1 MADTLSANLAE
12 VTQEIIASTIAIM
25 PQQAP
30 MLNLVTRLTI
40 PKGHD
45 RIEIPRDNATF
56 SVTLPTEG
64 DEIVNSSQYDLTS
77 TTIQPTLRA
86 IMIRVSGRA
95 EYFSRDDVVAAV
107 SRTLARAQGKDIDT
121 DLTAEF
127 ANFAA
132 GNDVGTTNTN
142 LTLAVLAQA
151 KLNLLK
157 VADTAGG
164 SPNPPYYCVL
174 APIPEFD
181 VFTNLGLSGSLGSN
195 YIPSGLSEDVI
206 RNYGIP
212 QNRIVGVEFFRD
224 NYMTED
230 GSADFI
236 CGMFSKEAMHFA
248 VSKDWDMKTF
258 DVPNWIGPVIR
269 SVADYNSG
277 IGAFTAWGVQITADG
292 A

>member
-1 MADTLSANLAE
+1 MADTLSANIAE
-12 VTQEIIASTIAIM
+12 ATQELIAATIAIM

-30 MLNLVTRLTI
+30 MLNLVTRLSIT
-40 PKGHD
+40 KGHD

-56 SVTLPTEG
+56 SVQTPTEG
-64 DEIVNSSQYDLTS
+64 DEIVTSSQYDLTS

-86 IMIRVSGRA
+86 IMVRVSGRA
-95 EYFSRDDVVAAV
+95 EYFDKDDVVAAV
-107 SRTLARAQGKDIDT
+107 SRTLSRAQGKDIDT
-121 DLTAEF
+121 DITAEF
-127 ANFAA
+127 PNFAT
-132 GNDVGTTNTN
+132 GNDVGTTNTD
-142 LTLAVLAQA
+142 LTLAVLANA

-174 APIPEFD
+174 APIPEYN

-195 YIPSGLSEDVI
+195 YIPTGLSEEVI

-224 NYMTED
+224 NYMTVD
-230 GSADFI
+230 GSSDMI
-236 CGMFSKEAMHFA
+236 CAMFAKQALHFA
-248 VSKDWDMKTF
+248 VSKEWDMKTF
-258 DVPNWIGPVIR
+258 EVPNWIGPVIR
-269 SVADYNSG
+269 CVADYNTG
-277 IGAFTAWGVQITADG
+277 IGAFTAWGVQITADD